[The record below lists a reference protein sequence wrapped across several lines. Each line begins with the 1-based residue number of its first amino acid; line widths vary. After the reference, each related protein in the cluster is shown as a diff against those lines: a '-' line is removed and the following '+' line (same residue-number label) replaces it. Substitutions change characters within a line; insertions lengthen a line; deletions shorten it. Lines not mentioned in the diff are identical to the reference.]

1 MFDYLKNINNDNNQ
15 REFYFTDII
24 SEIVNSK
31 KVDALVFETSYNL
44 IGINDQK
51 MLKYIESRIS

>member
-1 MFDYLKNINNDNNQ
+1 MVSNINNDNNQ